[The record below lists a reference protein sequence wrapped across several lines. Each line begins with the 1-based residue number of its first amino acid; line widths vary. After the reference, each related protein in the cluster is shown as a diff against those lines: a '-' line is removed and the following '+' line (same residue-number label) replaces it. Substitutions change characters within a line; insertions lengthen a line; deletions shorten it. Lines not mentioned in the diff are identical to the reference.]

1 MNVNLDRN
9 LGLDLKQIY
18 LYYVNH
24 PLCKFRGI
32 SFPIFENY
40 YTLWINK
47 N

>member
-1 MNVNLDRN
+1 MNINLNEN

-24 PLCKFRGI
+24 PLCKFRRI
-32 SFPIFENY
+32 SFPMFEAY
-40 YTLWINK
+40 YTQWINK

>member
-1 MNVNLDRN
+1 MNINLNGN

-18 LYYVNH
+18 LYYINS

-32 SFPIFENY
+32 SFPMFEAY
-40 YTLWINK
+40 YTQWINK